1 MNTKLFKAYD
11 IRGVYPKDID
21 EEGVETI
28 GRATVLVQNARALAV
43 GRDNRDSSPSLFDAF
58 THGIANEEAD
68 IIDIGLCS
76 TPMLYF
82 ASATLPV
89 DGAAMITASHN
100 PPEYNGIKICG
111 KNAIPFGLASGLG
124 DIRDRALLE
133 NFSDVGGVGTRTTCD
148 ITKDYRAFISSFA
161 SFHGKHFRIATDTA
175 HAMGVLEIPVF
186 ETLPGI
192 TFAARLY
199 DGIRPP
205 GTCPHEANPLVSETL
220 HELAQAVIQE
230 KADIGFAFDGDADRI
245 GFVDE
250 KGTPVPMDL
259 ITAILAPEVLLR
271 HPGATILYD
280 LRSSRSVKEEI
291 ERAGGVAH
299 ECPVG
304 HANIKKQMREEGA
317 VFAGELSGHYYFT
330 EKGYSAEMGALPAIL
345 LLNRMARTG
354 KTLSQLVAA
363 VRRYAHSGEI
373 NFTVTDTKETIARV
387 RDKYKDGHNSD
398 LDGLKVSYPSWWF
411 SLRASNTEPLLRLNL
426 EADSP
431 SLMEEKKRELIAL
444 LEETSSSTITKS

>member
-1 MNTKLFKAYD
+1 MNTSIFKAYD
-11 IRGVYPKDID
+11 IRGIYPSAID
-21 EEGVETI
+21 EDTVETI
-28 GRATVLVQNARALAV
+28 GRATVMTHNMRAVAI
-43 GRDNRDSSPSLFDAF
+43 GRDNRDSSPSLRDALAR
-58 THGIANEEAD
+58 GIMREDAD
-68 IIDIGLCS
+68 VIDIGLVS

-82 ASATLPV
+82 AAATLPV
-89 DGAAMITASHN
+89 DGALMVTASHN
-100 PPEYNGIKICG
+100 PPEYNGIKVCG
-111 KNAIPFGLASGLG
+111 KGAIPFGLDSGLST
-124 DIRDRALLE
+124 IRDRALLG
-133 NFSDVGGVGTRTTCD
+133 NFSDIDGVGTETGEN
-148 ITKDYRAFISSFA
+148 ITEKYRIFLASFA

-175 HAMGVLEIPVF
+175 HAMGVLELPVF
-186 ETLPGI
+186 DRLTGI
-192 TFAARLY
+192 TNVARLY

-250 KGTPVPMDL
+250 KGIPVPMDL
-259 ITAILAPEVLLR
+259 ITAILAPEVLLI

-280 LRSSRSVKEEI
+280 LRSSRVVKEEI
-291 ERAGGVAH
+291 ERAGGFAK

-304 HANIKKQMREEGA
+304 HAKIKRQMREENA
-317 VFAGELSGHYYFT
+317 VFAGELSGHYYFM
-330 EKGYSAEMGALPAIL
+330 EHGYTAEMGALPAIL

-354 KTLSQLVAA
+354 KTLSQLVAT

-431 SLMEEKKRELIAL
+431 SLMEEKKRELVAL
-444 LEETSSSTITKS
+444 LG